1 MASPSAN
8 RTSDDPRPP
17 VWIGHVVLATADVA
31 RANAYWTSVGMRA
44 IESGESFAVLE
55 LRGGTHLVLV
65 GSDAPVAAGTPC
77 PFDLMV
83 EDVDAAHGHF
93 RALGL
98 EPSELK
104 RNEIHDSFTLV
115 DPSGYVVT
123 VNSSHVS
130 DQPV

>member
-1 MASPSAN
+1 M
-8 RTSDDPRPP
+8 SDAEKDPRPP
-17 VWIGHVVLATADVA
+17 VWIGHVVLPTVDVR
-31 RANAYWTSVGMRA
+31 RANEYWVALGMRPL
-44 IESGESFAVLE
+44 ESGDSFAVLE

-65 GSDAPVAAGTPC
+65 GADAGVTDGTPC

-83 EDVDAAHGHF
+83 EDVDAA
-93 RALGL
+93 RARYEALGFA
-98 EPSELK
+98 PSETI
-104 RNEIHDSFTLV
+104 RGDIHDAFTML